1 MGCFDTFVGLEIEG
15 KLHFLADNR
24 LLPVPMEKISYN
36 KTKIVATV
44 GPASNTKE
52 MLRAL
57 AKEGVD
63 VFRLNFSHGTHAD
76 HQKVI
81 DFVREINAELGTHIA
96 LLQDLQGPKIRVNEV
111 KEGTVLQ
118 PRSSLIIT
126 TRELLGDH
134 EIVSTSYKNLPRDV
148 KVGDMVLIDDGKIE
162 LKVSEV
168 RDIDVVCEVVYGGPL
183 KSRKGINLPYSRVS
197 APSLTDKDRED
208 LEFGLRN
215 RIDWVALSFV
225 RKAKDIDIL
234 RAIIDEHKAPTKI
247 IAKIEKP
254 EALENIDA
262 VLSATDGVMVARGD
276 LGVEIWLEEVP
287 MVQKMLVEKCN
298 RLSKPV
304 IVATQMMESMIE
316 NPRPTRAETN
326 DVANAVMDGAD
337 ALMLSAETAAGRY
350 PIEVIR
356 SMVRTINSV
365 EKQANVYYRFRE
377 VDTHS
382 PIFVN
387 DSLVLAACK
396 LAKEINAKAIV
407 GMTASGYSA
416 LKSSSH
422 RPNTNIFV
430 FTSNKGILNTMNLVW
445 ATRAYYYEKQNS
457 TDETIA
463 DVEAILKR
471 DGHVK
476 SGDVFII
483 LASMPIHERNR
494 TNMLKVHMVS

>member
-1 MGCFDTFVGLEIEG
+1 M
-15 KLHFLADNR
+15 N
-24 LLPVPMEKISYN
+24 MERISYN

-44 GPASNTKE
+44 GPASNSKE

-76 HQKVI
+76 HQKVVH
-81 DFVREINAELGTHIA
+81 FVREINVELGTHIA

-111 KEGTVLQ
+111 KEGTILE
-118 PRSSLIIT
+118 PRSVLTIT
-126 TRELLGDH
+126 TRELVGNH
-134 EIVSTSYKNLPRDV
+134 EIVSTSYENLPNDV
-148 KVGDMVLIDDGKIE
+148 KVNDMVLIDDGKIE
-162 LKVSEV
+162 LKVIEV

-183 KSRKGINLPYSRVS
+183 KSRKGINLPYSRVT
-197 APSLTDKDRED
+197 APSLTEKDRAD
-208 LEFGLRN
+208 LEFGLKN
-215 RIDWVALSFV
+215 NIDWIALSFV

-234 RAIIDEHKAPTKI
+234 RAIIEEHKSTTKI

-262 VLSATDGVMVARGD
+262 ILSATDAIMVARGD

-287 MVQKMLVEKCN
+287 MVQKMLIEKCN
-298 RLSKPV
+298 KLAKPV

-356 SMVRTINSV
+356 SMVRTIGSV
-365 EKQANVYYRFRE
+365 EKQADIYYRFRE
-377 VDTHS
+377 VNPHS

-387 DSLVLAACK
+387 DSLVLAATK
-396 LAKEINAKAIV
+396 LAQEINAKAIV

-416 LKSSSH
+416 QKSSSH

-430 FTSNKGILNTMNLVW
+430 FTSNKNILNTMNLVW
-445 ATRAYYYEKQNS
+445 ATRAYYYEKQTS

-463 DVEAILKR
+463 DVQAILKR

-476 SGDVFII
+476 TGDAFII

-494 TNMLKVHMVS
+494 TNMMKVHFVD